1 MKKIVV
7 FACLVLLGV
16 TIQSCRKKGN
26 PYAGI
31 PASVLKDTTTIEI
44 LERSFNFDTINQDDT
59 VVHIF
64 KEKNTGEKNLII
76 GNAFGSCGCTVPE
89 WPKEPVAPGAEATIR
104 VKFNSAGKEG
114 EQNKTVTLQVN
125 TVSHSE
131 QLLLNGFVRVPKK
144 EK

>member
-7 FACLVLLGV
+7 FACIVLLGA
-16 TIQSCRKKGN
+16 TFQSCRKKGN

-31 PASVLKDTTTIEI
+31 PSSVLKDTTTVEI
-44 LERSFNFDTINQDDT
+44 LERTFNFDTINQDDT

-64 KEKNTGEKNLII
+64 KVKNTGAKNLII

-89 WPKEPVAPGAEATIR
+89 WPKEPVAPGAEASIR

-114 EQNKTVTLQVN
+114 EQNKAVTLQVN
-125 TVSHSE
+125 TISHSE

>member
-7 FACLVLLGV
+7 FACVVLLGV

-31 PASVLKDTTTIEI
+31 PSSVLKDTTTVEI

-64 KEKNTGEKNLII
+64 KSEKHRR
-76 GNAFGSCGCTVPE
+76 
-89 WPKEPVAPGAEATIR
+89 KELDYREC
-104 VKFNSAGKEG
+104 FW
-114 EQNKTVTLQVN
+114 
-125 TVSHSE
+125 
-131 QLLLNGFVRVPKK
+131 FVRLYCA
-144 EK
+144 

>member
-1 MKKIVV
+1 
-7 FACLVLLGV
+7 
-16 TIQSCRKKGN
+16 
-26 PYAGI
+26 
-31 PASVLKDTTTIEI
+31 
-44 LERSFNFDTINQDDT
+44 

-64 KEKNTGEKNLII
+64 KVKNTGEKNLII